1 MFLRSRASRGAVAA
15 LAACSLAVAIVAGSA
30 ADNPNPIFS
39 TSVVIHVAYA
49 PDCTFTMTIDGG
61 ITVDNSAA
69 PGVSIPPGPYQ
80 VAIRT
85 PLPDAP
91 FDTTVCIGPVFSL
104 TGPGVNDVPNL
115 AAVNYMGTTQNV
127 TLAPS
132 STYVAVD
139 ANHPLLQ
146 KFVTTSA
153 TGSSSSLL
161 PPIPADT
168 ASGTSTQPDV
178 VGSGLAPLRGS
189 LRASVSATGAAALE
203 VGKTPARKLR
213 AGRYSFVV
221 VDSSPR
227 RGFFV
232 EKHGRKAVPLAGV
245 RFTGKKTVTLN
256 LTAGAWTFFSQNG
269 HAVPFVV
276 V

>member
-1 MFLRSRASRGAVAA
+1 MSLRGAASRGAAVA
-15 LAACSLAVAIVAGSA
+15 LAAAALLAVAVVAGSA
-30 ADNPNPIFS
+30 ADNPVFS
-39 TSVVIHVAYA
+39 TAVVIHVSYA

-61 ITVDNSAA
+61 ITVDDSTA
-69 PGVSIPPGPYQ
+69 PDVTVPPGPYQ

-91 FDTTVCIGPVFSL
+91 FDTTACVGPSFSL

-127 TLAPS
+127 TLQPS
-132 STYVAVD
+132 STYVAAD

-146 KFVTTSA
+146 KLVTTAA
-153 TGSSSSLL
+153 TGSSSALL
-161 PPIPADT
+161 PPVPADT
-168 ASGTSTQPDV
+168 ASGSSTQPDV

-189 LRASVSATGAAALE
+189 LRASV
-203 VGKTPARKLR
+203 TPAGTATLDAGTRPATRLK
-213 AGRYSFVV
+213 AGRYSVLV
-221 VDSSPR
+221 VDRSPK

-232 EKHGRKAVPLAGV
+232 QKRDRKALPIAGV
-245 RFTGKKTVTLN
+245 RFTGKKTVTMN
-256 LTAGAWTFFSQNG
+256 LTAGTWTFFSQNG
-269 HAVPFVV
+269 HAGSFVV

>member
-1 MFLRSRASRGAVAA
+1 MCLRGLASRGVVVGLAAVA
-15 LAACSLAVAIVAGSA
+15 LAISVVAGNA
-30 ADNPNPIFS
+30 AVSPIFS
-39 TSVVIHVAYA
+39 TAVVIHVAYA

-69 PGVSIPPGPYQ
+69 PGVTIPPGPYQ

-91 FDTTVCIGPVFSL
+91 FDTTACIGPVFSL

-127 TLAPS
+127 TLLPS

-139 ANHPLLQ
+139 ANHSLLQ
-146 KFVTTSA
+146 KFVTTAA

-168 ASGTSTQPDV
+168 ASGSSTQPDV
-178 VGSGLAPLRGS
+178 VGSGVAPLRGS
-189 LRASVSATGAAALE
+189 LHASV
-203 VGKTPARKLR
+203 TPAGSASLDMGTKPAVKLK

-221 VDSSPR
+221 VDRSSE

-232 EKHGRKAVPLAGV
+232 EKRGKRAIPLAGV
-245 RFTGKKTVTLN
+245 RFIGKKTVTVN
-256 LTAGAWTFFSQNG
+256 LTPGPWTFFAQSR
-269 HAVPFVV
+269 HATTFAVV
-276 V
+276 